1 MNQISHYLFSV
12 IATVVI
18 CSLIYQLSKNLNTQH
33 ICRFICGIILAM
45 SVLRPIVNWKEID
58 IDKWFDFYTKDAK
71 EAVAIGKELSYQAQ
85 ADIIKQKAEAYILDK
100 AKKMGADIT
109 VSVSIAN
116 KGTQIPVSAEIHG
129 NVSAYTRECIEKI
142 LNDDLGIARE
152 NQQWNG

>member
-1 MNQISHYLFSV
+1 MGQISHYLFSV

-18 CSLIYQLSKNLNTQH
+18 CSLIYQLSKNLSTQH

-100 AKKMGADIT
+100 AKKWVLT
-109 VSVSIAN
+109 LLF
-116 KGTQIPVSAEIHG
+116 
-129 NVSAYTRECIEKI
+129 R
-142 LNDDLGIARE
+142 
-152 NQQWNG
+152 

>member
-1 MNQISHYLFSV
+1 
-12 IATVVI
+12 
-18 CSLIYQLSKNLNTQH
+18 
-33 ICRFICGIILAM
+33 
-45 SVLRPIVNWKEID
+45 
-58 IDKWFDFYTKDAK
+58 
-71 EAVAIGKELSYQAQ
+71 
-85 ADIIKQKAEAYILDK
+85 
-100 AKKMGADIT
+100 MGADIT